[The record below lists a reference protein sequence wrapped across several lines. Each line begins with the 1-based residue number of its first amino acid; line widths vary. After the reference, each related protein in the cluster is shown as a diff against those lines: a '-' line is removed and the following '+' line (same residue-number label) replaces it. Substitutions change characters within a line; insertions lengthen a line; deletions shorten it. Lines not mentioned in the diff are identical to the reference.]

1 LPLLVACASGTLRG
15 GPPKFCSN
23 VALAVVMAAQG
34 YPGEPLRGSRI
45 EGIEDA
51 NTLAG
56 VVVLHGGT
64 REVDRVIFAD
74 GGRVLTITALGSD
87 LVNARQRAYA
97 AVDRIKWPE
106 GFFRR
111 DIGRHAIARDSKK

>member
-1 LPLLVACASGTLRG
+1 
-15 GPPKFCSN
+15 
-23 VALAVVMAAQG
+23 MAARG
-34 YPGEPLRGSRI
+34 YPGEPLRGSKI

-51 NTLAG
+51 DALAG

-64 REVDRVIFAD
+64 REVDGAIFAD
-74 GGRVLTITALGSD
+74 GGRVLTVAALGSD
-87 LVNARQRAYA
+87 LANACEQAYV

-111 DIGRHAIARDSKK
+111 DIGRHAIAHDHKKETPWTEIAIF

>member
-1 LPLLVACASGTLRG
+1 
-15 GPPKFCSN
+15 
-23 VALAVVMAAQG
+23 VVMVARG
-34 YPGEPLRGSRI
+34 YPGESLRGSRI

-51 NTLAG
+51 KALVG

-64 REVDRVIFAD
+64 REVDGVIFAD

-87 LVNARQRAYA
+87 LADARERAYA

-111 DIGRHAIARDSKK
+111 DIGRTL